1 MFPKR
6 PGKVEGELEPGMFF
20 EALEERPVAVLE
32 RLIDNEFEIS
42 DGLVAVNGEEETEFL
57 HAGTSAE

>member
-1 MFPKR
+1 
-6 PGKVEGELEPGMFF
+6 MFF

-57 HAGTSAE
+57 HAGTSARTVRRLPGRR